1 MHPPHHVL
9 LLPSLLPPP
18 SQVCRVQRRYGVES
32 TTTITLFDPATFFG
46 TGDTSEVE
54 AAAGLLNNA
63 TAGLGHPIS
72 RKATAWFKALL
83 GGDRSGLA
91 PGGLMEAVQQYI
103 RELTVDF
110 SFRINNP
117 VS

>member
-1 MHPPHHVL
+1 
-9 LLPSLLPPP
+9 
-18 SQVCRVQRRYGVES
+18 VQRKYGVES

-46 TGDTSEVE
+46 TGDASEEVE

-63 TAGLGHPIS
+63 TAGMSRPIS
-72 RKATAWFKALL
+72 RKATAWFNALL

-91 PGGLMEAVQQYI
+91 PGQLMEAVQQYI
-103 RELTVDF
+103 KELTVDF